1 MRPIPAPRIGDSHGL
16 IRAIDSRGRLRMGEF
31 VTEFGVE
38 DLDPPRVD
46 NALGRT
52 RQYVAYARAAG
63 LVRDDRGIVELS
75 EIGRRYIR
83 AGSADRP
90 YDVVPAQAEWLR
102 RELRGKHMTDSIYHG
117 LAIALSL
124 LASSPGVRLPEL
136 EFGRALSQLGRAGWD
151 NENTLAIQ
159 GERHLTLL
167 RDLELIREDW
177 TLTELGEETRREL
190 TLPVHVSLADLAAAP
205 PPVADDGYEDAGP
218 VTTAPAFLAA
228 AAIRAAATARGLA
241 LGEAVFANLAAALA
255 GGRHVLIVGPP
266 ASGKTT
272 LAVAV
277 A

>member
-16 IRAIDSRGRLRMGEF
+16 VRAIDSRGRLRMDEF
-31 VTEFGVE
+31 VTEFAIE
-38 DLDPPRVD
+38 DLYPPELE

-52 RQYVAYARAAG
+52 RQFMAYARQAG
-63 LVRDDRGIVELS
+63 LVQEDRGVVELTDV
-75 EIGRRYIR
+75 GRRYIR
-83 AGSADRP
+83 AGSAEGP

-124 LASSPGVRLPEL
+124 LASSPGVQLPGL

-167 RDLELIREDW
+167 RDLQLIRDDW

-190 TLPVHVSLADLAAAP
+190 TLPVHVSMADLAGAPVAA
-205 PPVADDGYEDAGP
+205 PVADDGYEDAGP
-218 VTTAPAFLAA
+218 A
-228 AAIRAAATARGLA
+228 
-241 LGEAVFANLAAALA
+241 
-255 GGRHVLIVGPP
+255 
-266 ASGKTT
+266 
-272 LAVAV
+272 AVA
-277 A
+277 AP